1 MTTMNASASA
11 DALKIERGLAR
22 LEEIAMADR
31 HLGVLVTRHADG
43 TPQVSVVNAGI
54 VTHPERGTPVVALVG
69 RRGAKLANL
78 RRDPTAT
85 LVVRAGWEWIA
96 VSGPVTLIGPD
107 DRYPGVD
114 ADRLRDLLRDVFHAA
129 GGHHDDL
136 AVYDEVMTSERRCA
150 VLIAPE
156 RFTTNPV
163 GSEHK
168 DPAP

>member
-1 MTTMNASASA
+1 MTAMKIDNAQ
-11 DALKIERGLAR
+11 KIERGLAR
-22 LEEIAMADR
+22 FEELAAADR
-31 HLGVLVTRHADG
+31 HLGVLVTRHLDG

-54 VTHPERGTPVVALVG
+54 VDHPDSAVPVVALVG

-96 VSGPVTLIGPD
+96 VAGPVTLIGPD
-107 DRYPGVD
+107 DPYPGID
-114 ADRLRDLLRDVFHAA
+114 AERLRQLLRDVFHAA
-129 GGHHDDL
+129 GGRHDDL
-136 AVYDEVMTSERRCA
+136 AVYDEVMAAERRCA
-150 VLIAPE
+150 VLITPQ
-156 RFTTNPV
+156 RFTTNPT